1 MKAIFR
7 IQNKRTAPF
16 ERYLW
21 YIKERFNTANNLVNK
36 SSGYRN
42 IRAFVIVFLSCTEIL
57 TAQQDAGFSQYFF
70 NQLYINPAYAGS
82 RQTLAGTL
90 VHRSQWVAMPGAP
103 ATQSLTLHTPLA
115 HTHAGIGLQVYHDKT
130 GPLNNTG
137 IQATYSYR
145 ILLGKYKLAFG
156 LNGSAHNL
164 RISFDEI
171 NVDDKTDPSFL
182 GKGSSWIPDAGCG
195 VYLYRNRLYAGLS
208 ALHIIQPKFN
218 LGGSENA
225 KFYRQYYF
233 TGGMVFGLNENVDFR
248 PSVLLKWT
256 TAAPITTDLNASF
269 IFRQRF
275 FIGCGFRTAKRIN
288 ISGSDNQL
296 VLITEYNI
304 SNTLRIGYSY
314 DWYLSRSGNYN
325 SGTHEIMLGWDIN
338 LNRTKMTSPIFF

>member
-1 MKAIFR
+1 MKVTFTKLIRSVAR
-7 IQNKRTAPF
+7 F
-16 ERYLW
+16 ESNPGS
-21 YIKERFNTANNLVNK
+21 IKECFKWLKTPADKSTGAKKICALV
-36 SSGYRN
+36 
-42 IRAFVIVFLSCTEIL
+42 IIFLSCTGII

-115 HTHAGIGLQVYHDKT
+115 HTHAGIGLQVYHDKI

-156 LNGSAHNL
+156 LNGSAHNM

-182 GKGSSWIPDAGCG
+182 GKGTSWIPDAGCG
-195 VYLYRNRLYAGLS
+195 IYLYRNRLYAGLS

-233 TGGMVFGLNENVDFR
+233 TSGMVFGLNENVDFR
-248 PSVLLKWT
+248 PSVLLKGT
-256 TAAPITTDLNASF
+256 TASPITTDLNASF
-269 IFRQRF
+269 IFRERF
-275 FIGCGFRTAKRIN
+275 FIGGGFRTAKRIN
-288 ISGSDNQL
+288 IPGSDHQL
-296 VLITEYNI
+296 VVIAEYNI
-304 SNTLRIGYSY
+304 SNALRIGYSY
-314 DWYLSRSGNYN
+314 DWYISRTGNYN